1 MTIYEWRKLSWF
13 RLRDL
18 VSVTGKPVNGSYVRL
33 RLKVCR
39 VRIVG
44 IGKKLLI
51 LIIFIGV
58 AQKAL
63 RLWCEGL
70 SKSKK
75 EDSRKVCNKRCEIT
89 EEGLKLRQKIIRK
102 CNTETKFIDMKCSP
116 IYITR
121 IPLMPSMEEL
131 GIDRKILL
139 NLVLRKKRCKVS
151 SRLVWFKI
159 GTTAG
164 CCKHGNETFISD

>member
-1 MTIYEWRKLSWF
+1 
-13 RLRDL
+13 LRDL
-18 VSVTGKPVNGSYVRL
+18 VSVTGQPSNGSYVRL

-39 VRIVG
+39 VRKVG
-44 IGKKLLI
+44 IGKKL

-63 RLWCEGL
+63 RLWCEGP
-70 SKSKK
+70 SKNKK

-89 EEGLKLRQKIIRK
+89 EEGLKLRQKIIRNY
-102 CNTETKFIDMKCSP
+102 NTETKFIDMKCSP

-121 IPLMPSMEEL
+121 IPLMTSMEEL

-139 NLVLRKKRCKVS
+139 NLVLKRKRRKVS

-164 CCKHGNETFISD
+164 CCKHGNETFIFD